1 MKNIIPLV
9 FIIAIFVAGCDQLKI
24 SPGVTPT
31 STAVIAI
38 QPTSIPNVPAVTNLS
53 INNFP
58 NKILMGEDENYSVY
72 LLNPSSPD
80 IQYGTG
86 EIIIYDKSKNL
97 VIQINGTFN
106 LIVGGTIVAED
117 GKGDYVFLSPGTYT
131 SRRAIVVSLVDKKQ
145 AVDEFCTS
153 SGEGGDHLF
162 WNDFIIFNN
171 CDTYSNRPWG
181 DGEAPSVAAI
191 NLKTGALTVIAKSD
205 LTHQYFVKMVE
216 GNNLQF
222 LETSSDNAED
232 WLNLDNQ
239 KTVIKTYDLLSLDNS
254 K

>member
-1 MKNIIPLV
+1 
-9 FIIAIFVAGCDQLKI
+9 VAGCDQVKI
-24 SPGVTPT
+24 SPDVTSTP
-31 STAVIAI
+31 TAVIAI
-38 QPTSIPNVPAVTNLS
+38 QPTSIPNVPAATNLS
-53 INNFP
+53 LDNFS
-58 NKILMGEDENYSVY
+58 NKILMGEDDSYSVY
-72 LLNPSSPD
+72 LINQSGGNNL
-80 IQYGTG
+80 YGIG
-86 EIIIYDKSKNL
+86 QIIIYDKSKNL

-106 LIVGGTIVAED
+106 LIVGGTIVADD

-131 SRRAIVVSLVDKKQ
+131 SRRAIVVSLIDKKQ

-153 SGEGGDHLF
+153 SGEGEDHIF

-171 CDTYSNRPWG
+171 CDTFSNRPWG

-191 NLKTGALTVIAKSD
+191 NLKTGAVTVIAKSD

-216 GNNLQF
+216 GDNLQY
-222 LETSSDNAED
+222 LETSTDRAED

-239 KTVIKTYDLLSLDNS
+239 KTIIKTYDLLSLDNS